1 MTRLEMKNFNMIRI
15 NRKAAKI
22 ALLPDKIDKLRNCK
36 LKKYCPPPSQS
47 QMIERGK
54 LTYSPL
60 GKAFRK
66 QTKTTEK
73 QKDKQVEALRN

>member
-36 LKKYCPPPSQS
+36 LKKYCPPQS
-47 QMIERGK
+47 KSMIERAK

>member
-1 MTRLEMKNFNMIRI
+1 
-15 NRKAAKI
+15 
-22 ALLPDKIDKLRNCK
+22 
-36 LKKYCPPPSQS
+36 
-47 QMIERGK
+47 MIERAK

-73 QKDKQVEALRN
+73 QKDKQVEALRNQKSPEQQKPKSIEDILPKELQINEI